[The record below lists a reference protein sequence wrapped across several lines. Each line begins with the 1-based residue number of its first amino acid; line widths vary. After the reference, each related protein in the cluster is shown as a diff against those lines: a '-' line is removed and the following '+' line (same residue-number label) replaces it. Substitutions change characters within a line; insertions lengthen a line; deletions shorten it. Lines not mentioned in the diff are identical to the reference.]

1 MEEYIEIPQFG
12 GIFPSGDINFSEMV
26 QMDGRSMQN
35 MCQVSRESREFCSK
49 DNEEFWLAKYNYFA
63 KGLGIPMDWKPK
75 WIHLYQKVRKH
86 PGKYLIMA
94 VIEDKPSI
102 LVIMQKCN
110 TEISNRMVE
119 NLMHRIQPR
128 VLNYL
133 LSNIYTG
140 KAIRKRF
147 KRWLVDARDQWGMD
161 FSLDFVKI
169 LYKYGIIL
177 DVHFI
182 INNREAI
189 HFYLQEGIVDPST
202 LQQITVEEFRDF
214 KKYGVTWRN
223 VFPDGIEDL
232 FGWCNYEFIN
242 ELFKDGMTLD
252 DLRNA
257 PPFDSGP
264 YLTGILGQML
274 YANPE
279 VDKVCANRILS
290 KLRKLGLTEGELNE
304 AYANVHKMRQKDA
317 EEEAEAAAE
326 AVAEADEA
334 AGLQAAQALAEEE
347 EVGLEESE
355 EEGEVQGEE
364 EYDDDEEEEEVGLQ
378 SVQDLAVEFGLDEAS
393 LQAAQER
400 AMELGIELDEGHLQ
414 ALRELSEEMGISL
427 HDFLVRDDSD

>member
-12 GIFPSGDINFSEMV
+12 EIFPSDINFDEMV

-35 MCQVSRESREFCSK
+35 VCRLNRESREFCS
-49 DNEEFWLAKYNYFA
+49 DAHSEFWIAKYNYFA
-63 KGLGIPMDWKPK
+63 KGVDLPTGWKEK
-75 WIHLYQKVRKH
+75 WIELYTDIRDRTDT
-86 PGKYLIMA
+86 YLH
-94 VIEDKPSI
+94 EGFKRDKPSFM
-102 LVIMQKCN
+102 VIIQKCN
-110 TEISNRMVE
+110 VDE
-119 NLMHRIQPR
+119 NYIKKYIRWHPIKIRSTMI
-128 VLNYL
+128 NYL
-133 LSNIYTG
+133 LTNIYVTEEDRR
-140 KAIRKRF
+140 KFKKIMIRNIKE
-147 KRWLVDARDQWGMD
+147 WGVYLT
-161 FSLDFVKI
+161 LDGIKV

-177 DVHFI
+177 ESRSI
-182 INNREAI
+182 KNKPEAI
-189 HFYLQEGIVDPST
+189 HFYLQEGVIDPST
-202 LQQITVEEFRDF
+202 IQPRNVKEFRDL

-347 EVGLEESE
+347 EVGLEFVLDEE
-355 EEGEVQGEE
+355 EEEEEDDDEEGEVQGEE
-364 EYDDDEEEEEVGLQ
+364 E
-378 SVQDLAVEFGLDEAS
+378 
-393 LQAAQER
+393 
-400 AMELGIELDEGHLQ
+400 
-414 ALRELSEEMGISL
+414 
-427 HDFLVRDDSD
+427 